1 MSFLGG
7 KVVLITGGSSGIGK
21 AAALR
26 VAKLGARVA
35 LAARTLDP
43 LEEVATEVRALG
55 GEVLTIPTD
64 IGDAAQCHDMVT
76 ATVERFGQLDA
87 LINSAG
93 VSLRGPFELTTPE
106 TAERVLRVNVLGTI
120 YATQAAI
127 PHVRKTRGS
136 LIALS
141 SLAGRRGAPSYA
153 IYGASKVAV
162 CGLYEALR
170 VELADDRIHVGI
182 VCPGFVDTPLRQ
194 NQLAPDGVP
203 HSEPVKV
210 PFELWSADKVADCIL
225 YLMRTRKSEIYLP
238 WFVRYY
244 IALDNL
250 THQSF
255 SDRILRHRFKG
266 P

>member
-7 KVVLITGGSSGIGK
+7 KVVLITGGSSGIGR
-21 AAALR
+21 ATALR

-35 LAARTLDP
+35 LAARTPEP
-43 LEEVATEVRALG
+43 LEAVAGEVQALG
-55 GEVLTIPTD
+55 AEVLTIPTD
-64 IGDAAQCHDMVT
+64 IGDAAQCQRMVT
-76 ATVERFGQLDA
+76 TTVERFGQLDA

-93 VSLRGPFELTTPE
+93 ISLRGPFEPTTPA
-106 TAERVLRVNVLGTI
+106 TTERVFRVNVLGTI
-120 YATQAAI
+120 FATQAAI
-127 PHVRKTRGS
+127 PHLRKTHGS

-153 IYGASKVAV
+153 IYGASKFAV
-162 CGLYEALR
+162 CGLYEAIR

-194 NQLAPDGVP
+194 NQLAPDGQP
-203 HSEPVKV
+203 HQEPVKV
-210 PFELWSADKVADCIL
+210 PFEVWSADKVAECIL
-225 YLMRTRKSEIYLP
+225 YLIRTRKSEIYLP

-255 SDRILRHRFKG
+255 SDRILRQRFKG
-266 P
+266 G